1 MKKNWIATASALAFA
16 VSTALHADVVPT
28 YQTDSSW
35 YTDAQTKLATKLQ
48 TNNQFKAKNVTSIFC
63 PPTN

>member
-35 YTDAQTKLATKLQ
+35 YTDAQTNLKPKT
-48 TNNQFKAKNVTSIFC
+48 
-63 PPTN
+63 